1 MAICCRVL
9 LSGVLKYQ
17 WQLLVC
23 VLVQR
28 CWPTAH
34 LVIPIHTVNKQC
46 FPRLDGSR
54 GKHPRQ
60 GLSSQ
65 TGLALTSRLRAGI
78 GQLLP
83 GRRPTH
89 NWQSSQG
96 LLHNVTS
103 HMRNNSISCVA
114 EHETT
119 VQRLRVFLHFQL
131 STTWLNRTVAR
142 SAPLYRGCVYL
153 CSFSFLPH
161 GSGKP

>member
-1 MAICCRVL
+1 ML
-9 LSGVLKYQ
+9 QGSPLSGAEVPVTTICVCTCTAVLTYSA
-17 WQLLVC
+17 LSDPHSHC
-23 VLVQR
+23 
-28 CWPTAH
+28 
-34 LVIPIHTVNKQC
+34 KQC
-46 FPRLDGSR
+46 FPRLDGPR
-54 GKHPRQ
+54 GKHPWQ

-89 NWQSSQG
+89 NWQSSQS

-103 HMRNNSISCVA
+103 HMWNNSISCVA

-119 VQRLRVFLHFQL
+119 VQRLRVFLHFKL
-131 STTWLNRTVAR
+131 STIWLNRTVAR